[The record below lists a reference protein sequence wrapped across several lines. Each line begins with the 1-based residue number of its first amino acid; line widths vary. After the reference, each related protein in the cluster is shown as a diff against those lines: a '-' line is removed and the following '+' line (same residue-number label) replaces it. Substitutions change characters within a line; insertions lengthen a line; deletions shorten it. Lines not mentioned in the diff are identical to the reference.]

1 MEPEKPHVP
10 HEKKILIRGMAEV
23 ESNPQQE
30 SKVESEV
37 RNRKSSNSYESV
49 EKAKLAL
56 KAMKNEIAKNVNNSP
71 YVQNTL
77 VVIEKFKPAVI
88 MIQQFVIK
96 MLPYLVRFYNF
107 LLESWVKIQPYHPEE
122 FAPVILGIQVLS
134 NSII

>member
-1 MEPEKPHVP
+1 MAEPETKTQ
-10 HEKKILIRGMAEV
+10 
-23 ESNPQQE
+23 N
-30 SKVESEV
+30 KVESEV

-56 KAMKNEIAKNVNNSP
+56 NAMKNELAKNVNNSP

-77 VVIEKFKPAVI
+77 AVIEKCKPGII

-96 MLPYLVRFYNF
+96 MLPYLVQFYYF

-122 FAPVILGIQVLS
+122 FAPVILGMSQDQLFVH
-134 NSII
+134 